1 MPVKEYRVR
10 YIVLKMENVP
20 PEDYRRLVEL
30 LKDECEK
37 HQPGFRFKVIRE
49 RRGILV
55 VKCPHKAVPSV
66 RSLLSR
72 LATAKPSS
80 SIKIIGVSGT
90 MKKAIRK
97 FCWDGDSLG

>member
-10 YIVLKMENVP
+10 YVVLKMENVP
-20 PEDYRRLVEL
+20 PEDYKMLIEL
-30 LKDECEK
+30 LKNECEK

-49 RRGILV
+49 KRGVLV

-66 RSLLSR
+66 RNLLNR
-72 LATAKPSS
+72 LAAAKPSS

-90 MKKAIRK
+90 VKKAFSK
-97 FCWDGDSLG
+97 FCRDG